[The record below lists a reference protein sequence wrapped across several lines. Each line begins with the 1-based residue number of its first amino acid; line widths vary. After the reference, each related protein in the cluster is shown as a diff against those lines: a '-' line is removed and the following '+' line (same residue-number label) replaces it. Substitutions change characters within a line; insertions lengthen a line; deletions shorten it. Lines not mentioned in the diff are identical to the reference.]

1 MIIAPQP
8 MIRNALFGMAIADA
22 TGAPFEFD
30 FLPTDQEVL
39 EYSRNPNKNITDD
52 TQMTLFGFQAV
63 AKILSGSSA
72 DPYSTFVEEYL
83 NWYDTQVSVIPNGA
97 SWLNTKEL
105 MYNRRWPGGTCLSA
119 LKAHSGGKFPVNDSL
134 GCGAV
139 MRLLPIVQLFD
150 TLSYERVLR
159 IAEDSA
165 LTTHCHPDIIHPV
178 RRLMGAYYD
187 VLVGEDLKCMSAQD
201 ISDLGGGWVSDECVE
216 MAIWAYCNSSSF
228 DELLVKSI
236 CHNGDSDSVAAV
248 AGSLWGLS
256 GKEVPELE
264 FKERKLLEE
273 FSTHLL

>member
-1 MIIAPQP
+1 MIIRSRPL
-8 MIRNALFGMAIADA
+8 IRNALFGMAIADA

-30 FLPTDQEVL
+30 FIPTPQEVL

-63 AKILSGSSA
+63 AKILSGSSVE
-72 DPYSTFVEEYL
+72 PYSIFVEEYL
-83 NWYDTQVSVIPNGA
+83 NWYDTQINSIPNGA
-97 SWLNTKEL
+97 SWLNKKGL

-119 LKAHSGGKFPVNDSL
+119 LKTHRDGKSPVNDSL

-139 MRLLPIVQLFD
+139 MRLLPVVQLFD
-150 TLSYERVLR
+150 TLSYEEVLR

-187 VLVGEDLKCMSAQD
+187 ALVGDEVKFLPAKD
-201 ISDLGGGWVSDECVE
+201 ISDLGGGWVSDDCVE
-216 MAIWAYCNSSSF
+216 MAIWAYCNSETF

-236 CHNGDSDSVAAV
+236 CHGGDSDSVAAV

-264 FKERKLLEE
+264 FKERELLEE
-273 FSTHLL
+273 FTA